1 MSDDVINDNETY
13 SDFWLNDESLH
24 QYVPDGDFGKDFS
37 QDLIQLATY
46 RRIVSNFVFIL
57 THKDITVQ
65 FHTTKKE
72 NANFTDG
79 KTIYLSSSIR
89 RKKDFDW
96 TIGVALHEAAHILLT
111 DFEAVKATFARIPVP
126 VPQHLKKKIQQKNLS
141 AEDVAYLCKWVW
153 NYIEDRY
160 IDTFIFNEAPGYR
173 GYYKAMYDRFWNSK
187 RISKFL
193 KSKHYRTSKMKS
205 YEFRVINLTNPVS
218 DLDALIGLRE
228 IAETIGI
235 DTITRLDTTVKRVDL
250 TYKVMEI
257 IIDNLPQ
264 QPKPDS
270 QAMAKATMKAVH
282 DQLSD
287 KKKSD
292 KDKKDDDKKSDDK
305 ADTQLSGN
313 KPDEEDVVDGDE
325 EPSEKEDKEEKGSTG
340 NSEDKEITKEEK
352 KEFNKELDKQHEFLN
367 HDYDDIKEKISE
379 AQESLLDVIEKSNI
393 VLMPAGFG
401 LKGDFSKSI
410 VDVVVVKKLTKF
422 LIDSGREVF
431 PLAVKDMN
439 GGPLQIYD
447 DAIAKGFALG
457 KLLGKRLQ
465 IRGEENI
472 IKYIRKTSGKIERRL
487 LADIG
492 AGVEG
497 IFSRTQIERYNKVR
511 LHISVDASTSMADSN
526 KWSPTM
532 TCVTAICVAASMV
545 RNLSVSVSFRSTIH
559 ISSGGDLPYVV
570 LAYDSEVDKISK
582 VRQIF
587 PYLSPYGATPEGLAF
602 EAISE
607 EFIVGKLAKGQDNY
621 FLNLSD
627 GEPAYIFSN
636 RNFKGCSVNFTYS
649 GESAAHHTKRQINK
663 IEAQGVRVLSYFIK
677 SITHLMGDLTAYNA
691 KLTTRQLFKIMY
703 GKNAQ
708 FIDVENVVE
717 IAKTMNELFLT
728 KI

>member
-1 MSDDVINDNETY
+1 MSDTVLNDNETY
-13 SDFWLNDESLH
+13 SDFWLDDESLH
-24 QYVPDGDFGKDFS
+24 QYVPEGDFGQDFS
-37 QDLIQLATY
+37 TDLIQLAAY

-72 NANFTDG
+72 NPNFTDG

-126 VPQHLKKKIQQKNLS
+126 LPQHLKKKVQQKNLS

-173 GYYKAMYDRFWNSK
+173 GYYKAMYDKFWNSK

-193 KSKHYRTSKMKS
+193 KSKHYRTPKMKS
-205 YEFRVINLTNPVS
+205 YEFRVINLTNPAS
-218 DLDALIGLRE
+218 DLDALVGLRE
-228 IAETIGI
+228 IAEVI
-235 DTITRLDTTVKRVDL
+235 DMDNIPRLDTTVKRMDL

-257 IIDNLPQ
+257 IIDNLPE
-264 QPKPDS
+264 QPKPNS
-270 QAMAKATMKAVH
+270 QAMAQATLKAVH
-282 DQLSD
+282 DQLAD
-287 KKKSD
+287 KKKPD
-292 KDKKDDDKKSDDK
+292 KDKPDDKKSDDK
-305 ADTQLSGN
+305 NDATTTGGKDEPKKDEKDDEDCSAQGQSE
-313 KPDEEDVVDGDE
+313 DEE
-325 EPSEKEDKEEKGSTG
+325 
-340 NSEDKEITKEEK
+340 EITQEEK
-352 KEFNKELDKQHEFLN
+352 KAFNKELDEQHQFLN
-367 HDYDDIKEKISE
+367 HDYDNVKEKIND

-401 LKGDFSKSI
+401 LKGDFSKSV

-431 PLAVKDMN
+431 PLATKDMN
-439 GGPLQIYD
+439 GNPLRIYD
-447 DAIAKGFALG
+447 DAVAKGFVLG

-472 IKYIRKTSGKIERRL
+472 IKYIRKISGKIERRL

-492 AGVEG
+492 AGAEG
-497 IFSRTQIERYNKVR
+497 IFSRTRIEKYNKVR
-511 LHISVDASTSMADSN
+511 LHISVDASTSMADCG
-526 KWSPTM
+526 KWIPTM
-532 TCVTAICVAASMV
+532 TCLTAICVAASMV
-545 RNLSVSVSFRSTIH
+545 RNLSVSVSFRSTIR
-559 ISSGGDLPYVV
+559 IASGNDLPYVV
-570 LAYDSEVDKISK
+570 LAYDSDVDKISK
-582 VRQIF
+582 VRHIF
-587 PYLSPYGATPEGLAF
+587 PYLTPFGATPEGLVF
-602 EAISE
+602 EAISK
-607 EFIVGKLAKGQDNY
+607 EFIVGRLAKGQDNY

-636 RNFKGCSVNFTYS
+636 HNYKGCNMNFTYC
-649 GESAAHHTKRQINK
+649 GESAAHHTKRQIHK

-677 SITHLMGDLTAYNA
+677 GITHTMGDLTAYNA

-708 FIDVENVVE
+708 FIDVESVME